1 MVTQIQSAKHGIC
14 SAWAQW

>member
-14 SAWAQW
+14 SARAQW